1 MVLESKAKNQFLYLF
16 IFFLL
21 CIGMIFTDL
30 PIYEQTVTHSL
41 MILFAPLIF
50 AFVLVVKKFKVLLTK
65 NIKLFIQYMIVSFA
79 ISLILLYLYYLILTK
94 GEFYV
99 YNKNLLIKHF
109 EAFISLSLL
118 HFLVYFLL
126 VLVCYNLSPNLLR
139 NFVFLIFLFLTLVGL
154 IEYLDPEKLSMFH
167 SAPKDYERLR
177 LFTAEPSHAVLLYLI
192 FSLLSLFFIENVSL
206 KIFISILSGIIFILI
221 NSKGGFITLFFIS
234 IILFLKK
241 IKNIKYTVVFLL
253 IILTASYLF
262 IKFVFPSLYID
273 IYKFSSFSTRFSGLI
288 SVFIILFKYP
298 LGLGYGSYLFY
309 YPKILDQ
316 SYEIAN
322 ALFINL
328 FGIPLSYTEISDM
341 ISTGKNIGAKA
352 GILQAVILSGW
363 IAVIFWLIILRN
375 SLKYIKRININTSKK
390 IVLEF
395 LILYIFIQLLIGSEY
410 TLLYV
415 IWLPIALIEVMYY
428 KQQEAIRNET

>member
-1 MVLESKAKNQFLYLF
+1 MVLESKAKNQFFYLF

-21 CIGMIFTDL
+21 CIGVIFTDL

-50 AFVLVVKKFKVLLTK
+50 TFVLVVKKFKVLLTK

-79 ISLILLYLYYLILTK
+79 ISLILLYYLILTK

-99 YNKNLLIKHF
+99 YKNLLIKHF

-241 IKNIKYTVVFLL
+241 IKNIKYTVVFFL

-262 IKFVFPSLYID
+262 IKFVFLSLYID

-410 TLLYV
+410 TLLYA

>member
-1 MVLESKAKNQFLYLF
+1 MVLESKVKNQFLYLF

-41 MILFAPLIF
+41 MIFFAPLIF
-50 AFVLVVKKFKVLLTK
+50 AVVLVVKKFKVLLTK

-79 ISLILLYLYYLILTK
+79 ISLILLYYLILTK

-167 SAPKDYERLR
+167 SAPEDYGRLR
-177 LFTAEPSHAVLLYLI
+177 LFAAEPSHVILLYLI

-241 IKNIKYTVVFLL
+241 IKNIKYTVVLLL
-253 IILTASYLF
+253 ILVIAFYLF
-262 IKFVFPSLYID
+262 VKFAFPSLYID
-273 IYKFSSFSTRFSGLI
+273 INNFSSFSTRFSGLI
-288 SVFIILFKYP
+288 SVILILFKYP

-328 FGIPLSYTEISDM
+328 FGIPLSCTEISDM
-341 ISTGKNIGAKA
+341 IFTGKNIGAKA

-390 IVLEF
+390 IILEF

-410 TLLYV
+410 TLLYA
-415 IWLPIALIEVMYY
+415 IWFPIALIEVMYY
-428 KQQEAIRNET
+428 KQQEAICNET

>member
-1 MVLESKAKNQFLYLF
+1 MVLENKTKNQFLYLF

-21 CIGMIFTDL
+21 CVGMIFTDL
-30 PIYEQTVTHSL
+30 PIYERTVTHSL

-50 AFVLVVKKFKVLLTK
+50 TFILVVKKFKVSLTK
-65 NIKLFIQYMIVSFA
+65 NLKLFILYMIVSFVT
-79 ISLILLYLYYLILTK
+79 SLILLYCLILTK

-126 VLVCYNLSPNLLR
+126 VLVFYKLSLNLLK
-139 NFVFLIFLFLTLVGL
+139 NFVFFIFLFLTLAGL
-154 IEYLDPEKLSMFH
+154 IEYLDSEKLSIFH

-241 IKNIKYTVVFLL
+241 IKNIKYTVVLLL
-253 IILTASYLF
+253 ILVIASYLF
-262 IKFVFPSLYID
+262 VRFALPSIYVDINKFT
-273 IYKFSSFSTRFSGLI
+273 SFSTRFSGLI
-288 SVFIILFKYP
+288 SVILILFKYP

-309 YPKILDQ
+309 YPKISDQ

-328 FGIPLSYTEISDM
+328 FGIPLSY
-341 ISTGKNIGAKA
+341 N
-352 GILQAVILSGW
+352 
-363 IAVIFWLIILRN
+363 
-375 SLKYIKRININTSKK
+375 
-390 IVLEF
+390 
-395 LILYIFIQLLIGSEY
+395 
-410 TLLYV
+410 
-415 IWLPIALIEVMYY
+415 
-428 KQQEAIRNET
+428 

>member
-1 MVLESKAKNQFLYLF
+1 MVLENKTKNQFLYLF

-21 CIGMIFTDL
+21 CVGMIFTDL
-30 PIYEQTVTHSL
+30 PIYERTVTHSL
-41 MILFAPLIF
+41 MIFFTPLIF
-50 AFVLVVKKFKVLLTK
+50 AFILVVKKFKVLLTK
-65 NIKLFIQYMIVSFA
+65 NVKLFILYMIVSFVT
-79 ISLILLYLYYLILTK
+79 SLILLYYLILTK
-94 GEFYV
+94 GEFYL

-126 VLVCYNLSPNLLR
+126 VLVFYKLSLNLLK
-139 NFVFLIFLFLTLVGL
+139 NFVFFIFLFLTLAGL
-154 IEYLDPEKLSMFH
+154 IEYLDSEKLSMFH

-241 IKNIKYTVVFLL
+241 IKNIKYTVVLLL
-253 IILTASYLF
+253 ILLIASYLF
-262 IKFVFPSLYID
+262 VRFALPSIYVDINKFT
-273 IYKFSSFSTRFSGLI
+273 SFSTRFCGLI
-288 SVFIILFKYP
+288 SVILILFKYP

-309 YPKILDQ
+309 HPKILDQ

-428 KQQEAIRNET
+428 KQQEAISNET

>member
-1 MVLESKAKNQFLYLF
+1 MYLF

-21 CIGMIFTDL
+21 CIGMIFIDL
-30 PIYEQTVTHSL
+30 PIYERTVTHSL
-41 MILFAPLIF
+41 VIFFTPLIF
-50 AFVLVVKKFKVLLTK
+50 AFILVVKNFKVLLTK
-65 NIKLFIQYMIVSFA
+65 NIKLFIQYIIVSFT
-79 ISLILLYLYYLILTK
+79 ISLILLYYLVLTK
-94 GEFYV
+94 GEFYA

-139 NFVFLIFLFLTLVGL
+139 NFVFLIFLFLTLVGF

-167 SAPKDYERLR
+167 STSKDYERLR
-177 LFTAEPSHAVLLYLI
+177 LFTAEPSQAVLLYLI
-192 FSLLSLFFIENVSL
+192 FSSLSLFFIENVFL

-234 IILFLKK
+234 VILFLKK
-241 IKNIKYTVVFLL
+241 IKNIKSTVILLL
-253 IILTASYLF
+253 ILVIASYLF
-262 IKFVFPSLYID
+262 VKFAFPSLYID
-273 IYKFSSFSTRFSGLI
+273 INNFSSFSTRFSSLI
-288 SVFIILFKYP
+288 SAILILFKYP
-298 LGLGYGSYLFY
+298 LGLGYGSYIFY
-309 YPKILDQ
+309 YPKILEQ

-341 ISTGKNIGAKA
+341 ISTGENIGVKA
-352 GILQAVILSGW
+352 GIPQSVMLNGW
-363 IAVIFWLIILRN
+363 VAVIFWLVILRS
-375 SLKYIKRININTSKK
+375 SLKYIKKININTSKK

-410 TLLYV
+410 TLLYA

-428 KQQEAIRNET
+428 KQQEVICNET

>member
-1 MVLESKAKNQFLYLF
+1 MVLESKTKNQFLYLF

-21 CIGMIFTDL
+21 CVGMIFTDL
-30 PIYEQTVTHSL
+30 PIDERTVTHSL

-65 NIKLFIQYMIVSFA
+65 NIKLFIPYMIFSFI
-79 ISLILLYLYYLILTK
+79 ISLILLYYLILTK
-94 GEFYV
+94 GEFYL

-126 VLVCYNLSPNLLR
+126 VLVCYKLSLNLLK
-139 NFVFLIFLFLTLVGL
+139 NFVFFIFLFLTLAGL
-154 IEYLDPEKLSMFH
+154 IEYLDSEKLSIFH

-221 NSKGGFITLFFIS
+221 NSKGSFITLFFIS

-241 IKNIKYTVVFLL
+241 IKNIKYTVVLLL
-253 IILTASYLF
+253 ILVIASYLLVRF
-262 IKFVFPSLYID
+262 ALPAIYVDINKFTSL
-273 IYKFSSFSTRFSGLI
+273 STRFSGLI
-288 SVFIILFKYP
+288 SMFIILFKYP
-298 LGLGYGSYLFY
+298 FGLGYGSYLFY

-322 ALFINL
+322 TLFINL
-328 FGIPLSYTEISDM
+328 FGISLSYVEILDI

-352 GILQAVILSGW
+352 GIPQAIIFSGW
-363 IAVIFWLIILRN
+363 IAMIFWLIILRN
-375 SLKYIKRININTSKK
+375 SLKYIKRIKIKTSKKK

-395 LILYIFIQLLIGSEY
+395 LILYIFVQLLIGSEF

-415 IWLPIALIEVMYY
+415 IWLPIAFIEVMYY

>member
-1 MVLESKAKNQFLYLF
+1 MVLENKTKNQFLYSF

-21 CIGMIFTDL
+21 CIAMIFTDL
-30 PIYEQTVTHSL
+30 PIYEKTVTHSL
-41 MILFAPLIF
+41 MIFFAPLIF
-50 AFVLVVKKFKVLLTK
+50 VSILVAKNFKVLLTK
-65 NIKLFIQYMIVSFA
+65 NLKLFILYMIVSFV
-79 ISLILLYLYYLILTK
+79 ISLILLYYLILTR
-94 GEFYV
+94 GEFYA
-99 YNKNLLIKHF
+99 YNQNLLIKLF

-118 HFLVYFLL
+118 HFIVYFLL
-126 VLVCYNLSPNLLR
+126 ISVCYNLSPNLLK
-139 NFVFLIFLFLTLVGL
+139 NFVFLSFLFLTLVGL
-154 IEYLDPEKLSMFH
+154 IEYLDPEKLNMFH
-167 SAPKDYERLR
+167 SIPKDYERLR
-177 LFTAEPSHAVLLYLI
+177 LFTAEPSQCVLLYLI
-192 FSLLSLFFIENVSL
+192 FSLLSLFFAENVSL

-221 NSKGGFITLFFIS
+221 NSKGGFISLFLVS

-241 IKNIKYTVVFLL
+241 IKNIKYAILLLL
-253 IILTASYLF
+253 ILLIASYLLV
-262 IKFVFPSLYID
+262 KFSLPSLYID
-273 IYKFSSFSTRFSGLI
+273 INNFSSFSTRFSALI
-288 SVFIILFKYP
+288 SVIIILFKYP

-316 SYEIAN
+316 IYEISN
-322 ALFINL
+322 ALFTNL
-328 FGIPLSYTEISDM
+328 FGIPLSYAEISDM

-410 TLLYV
+410 TLLYA
-415 IWLPIALIEVMYY
+415 IWFPIALIEVMYY
-428 KQQEAIRNET
+428 KQQEAICNET

>member
-1 MVLESKAKNQFLYLF
+1 MVLENKTKNQFLYLF

-21 CIGMIFTDL
+21 CVGMIFTDL
-30 PIYEQTVTHSL
+30 PIYERTVTHSL

-50 AFVLVVKKFKVLLTK
+50 TFILVVKKFKVSLTK
-65 NIKLFIQYMIVSFA
+65 NLKLFILYMIVSFVT
-79 ISLILLYLYYLILTK
+79 SLILLYCLILTK

-126 VLVCYNLSPNLLR
+126 VLVFYKLSLNLLK
-139 NFVFLIFLFLTLVGL
+139 NFVFFIFLFLTLAGL
-154 IEYLDPEKLSMFH
+154 IEYLDSEKLSIFH

-241 IKNIKYTVVFLL
+241 IKNIKYTFVLLL
-253 IILTASYLF
+253 ILVIASYLF
-262 IKFVFPSLYID
+262 VRFALPSIYVDINKFT
-273 IYKFSSFSTRFSGLI
+273 SFSTRFSSLI

-298 LGLGYGSYLFY
+298 FGLGYGSYLFY

-322 ALFINL
+322 TLFINL
-328 FGIPLSYTEISDM
+328 FGISLSYAEILDM
-341 ISTGKNIGAKA
+341 ISTGKYLGAKG
-352 GILQAVILSGW
+352 GIPQAIIFSGW
-363 IAVIFWLIILRN
+363 ISIIFWLIILRN
-375 SLKYIKRININTSKK
+375 SLKYIKRIKIKTSKK

-395 LILYIFIQLLIGSEY
+395 LVLYIFIQLLIGSEY

-415 IWLPIALIEVMYY
+415 IWLPIAFIEVMYY

>member
-1 MVLESKAKNQFLYLF
+1 MVLESKTKNQVLYLF
-16 IFFLL
+16 MFFLL

-30 PIYEQTVTHSL
+30 PIYEKTVTHSL

-65 NIKLFIQYMIVSFA
+65 NIELLIQYMIVSFT
-79 ISLILLYLYYLILTK
+79 ISLILLYYLILTK

-241 IKNIKYTVVFLL
+241 IKNIKYTVVLLL
-253 IILTASYLF
+253 ILVIASYIF
-262 IKFVFPSLYID
+262 VKFALPSIYVD
-273 IYKFSSFSTRFSGLI
+273 INKFTSFSTRFSGLI
-288 SVFIILFKYP
+288 SMILILFKYP

-341 ISTGKNIGAKA
+341 ISTGKNIGVKA

-363 IAVIFWLIILRN
+363 IAVIFWLIIFRN

-410 TLLYV
+410 TLLYA

-428 KQQEAIRNET
+428 KQQEAICNEA